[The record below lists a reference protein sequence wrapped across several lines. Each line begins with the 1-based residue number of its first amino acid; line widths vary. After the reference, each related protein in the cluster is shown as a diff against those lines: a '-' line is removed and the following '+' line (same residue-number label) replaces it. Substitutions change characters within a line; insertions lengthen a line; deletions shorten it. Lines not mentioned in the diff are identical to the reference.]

1 MNKQI
6 KQIAERLR
14 GLREA
19 LELST
24 KDVALKCGISEDN
37 YLKYESGNSD
47 IPMSFI
53 CEVAQTFGIETTALI
68 SGYDPHS
75 LAYFVTRKGTGPSV
89 ERNNT
94 YKYHSLA
101 SGFRNTK
108 AEIFEVTIEPNGKP
122 FHLNSHTG
130 QEFNLMLE
138 GTMQLQIAGNDIT
151 LFESDSIYFDATK
164 LHGMKALG
172 GKKVTFLAVI
182 I

>member
-37 YLKYESGNSD
+37 YIKYESGNSD

-53 CEVAQTFGIETTALI
+53 CEVAQTFGVETTALI

-89 ERNNT
+89 ERNKT

-130 QEFNLMLE
+130 QEFNLVLE